1 MARIINFSMEV
12 TDEEFANFLSRASG
26 ADGRKVTAQVDD
38 TEDEGP
44 ANASAPATDK
54 NGVAWNERFH
64 ASSKAVNADGTWR
77 RKRGLSP
84 EETAAADAYDKGT
97 VGNAPAE
104 TPSVPADSV
113 APTPSAPVVPSEP
126 APALPVGMPG
136 LPAAAPAPTP
146 KPVSYEELVALFGQA
161 VAKDASVSA
170 NFAEL
175 YAKAGVT
182 DPQVLNTDAGAEQ
195 RIALAGLLR
204 EIIEG

>member
-44 ANASAPATDK
+44 ANSSAPATDK
-54 NGVAWNERFH
+54 NGVAWDERFH

-84 EETAAADAYDKGT
+84 EETAAADAYEKGEST
-97 VGNAPAE
+97 EAAE
-104 TPSVPADSV
+104 
-113 APTPSAPVVPSEP
+113 EP
-126 APALPVGMPG
+126 APVATPELPVAPVTMPG
-136 LPAAAPAPTP
+136 LPTAAPAPTP
-146 KPVSYEELVALFGQA
+146 TPVSYEELVALFGQA

-204 EIIEG
+204 EIING

>member
-38 TEDEGP
+38 TEDETV
-44 ANASAPATDK
+44 NTDAPATDK
-54 NGVAWNERFH
+54 NGVAWDERFH

-84 EETAAADAYDKGT
+84 EETAAADTYEKG
-97 VGNAPAE
+97 E
-104 TPSVPADSV
+104 SVPTTLGTPEV
-113 APTPSAPVVPSEP
+113 VTENPAPIAPVT
-126 APALPVGMPG
+126 MPG
-136 LPAAAPAPTP
+136 LPTAAPAPTP
-146 KPVSYEELVALFGQA
+146 TPVSYEELVALFGQA